1 MPKRLSFWLFS
12 LVVGALVIPELARAD
27 DDRELDSDS
36 SAGAVVRSVAFQLE
50 RARVAVQ
57 PTLSLRYSS
66 RDKALHAGGI
76 GWSLNLPAIQ
86 IRNLDGPPRFRF
98 DVPAFGAASPSS
110 NDRYVYG
117 GEPLVFLGVVPADG
131 RSLPLQDGEISA
143 AMFPAAQRGWRV
155 FKLGNDSLHA
165 LFFLSPDAR
174 SWRVSLPSG
183 ETLVFGIPVDGCPEP
198 DGIDVDSASGAPF
211 RWNLTRRFDVHGAR
225 NLIAYRWRRF
235 DRSQVAVLTDIFD
248 TPPTSGN
255 ADFSAYLHHTRLR
268 YRSAAMPPSA
278 DGRVSSPHVL
288 EAIDVTAKVVTQ
300 PSVFDPPSFGE
311 RAVVRR
317 YFLDYVADSDA
328 GLHLRSVTLEGSSP
342 EAFESRNGEVTG
354 ATRAPRMPST
364 IFSYSMQASG
374 APWLLSEID
383 NGRGEKTAFSYV
395 VDRSAPALDVLARE
409 VHFVTGGETEE
420 IRFAYDRAMYDGHR
434 LLGFRSVT
442 ATRTTDGAAKR
453 VTKTTFVAAPNDH
466 QLDDRLRALV
476 GKPLLIEVMDDAAH
490 RLKTLHLQY
499 RLSASGRNGGESS
512 FGSYVSAIDTWLFDA
527 SQVAPAVS
535 NVTMPS
541 ADAANGWALSA
552 AVDVG
557 GAGSVHLR
565 TVRAEDAFGNEVMRR
580 DEGRG
585 ARLDDGVVTLRET
598 ETLSALR
605 GAWGVRIKSVSRGGR
620 KIDLQNDSVTGQP
633 TDFSSLL
640 SNSELSAF
648 EAKRTSRPPDAIGD
662 GARVHQAGAIY
673 DAWGNQTR
681 AVQGGDANCVSTL
694 FDLKYAFFAI
704 ETRTSPLG
712 CEAASSES
720 AWRTRRRFQSVR
732 AEPVEVLSPNDAMTR
747 VDVDAFGRVTS
758 EYLPDSEVALA
769 TSREPSTQVAYDDEA
784 SSRVRTTTVDPQAQV
799 SVGPWPWPF
808 GPRASETLRST
819 WTVLDGSGR
828 VRCRLSQGDRTRGER
843 AWLVS
848 ESAVRGASGVLRAY
862 APFFSDAEPRSD
874 SVCTPP
880 SSTAFVETR
889 YDAFGRAIEVRELDG
904 TRAQAT
910 TFHALSVDKTDARRD
925 AKGLG
930 PLSIALD
937 GHGRVSRVTDPTEAE
952 GKRDTV
958 FIDNRYAPTGELLSV
973 KKGHQ
978 NGPEKTI
985 RTMAYDSLGRLV
997 RNDEP
1002 NAGTW
1007 RYAYDRHG
1015 WLVGTAD
1022 ARGCGKDI
1030 AHDKLG
1036 RALWEDYRPCE
1047 AHHEAYSLPSA
1058 NGDGTEVFYV
1068 YDAPEAGEIEA
1079 FGETD
1084 ERRYVGRVAAIYDR
1098 GAHTQFSYD
1107 GRGRLI
1113 GTRRRASK
1121 PEASAKV
1128 SERYAGHF
1136 FEQSNAFDALDRL
1149 VTQSTGA
1156 DDPQLLEAGKSA
1168 ISLHYSMRGDIDQVD
1183 SSYGAL
1189 IENIE
1194 ADAFGAVT
1202 SVRYGT
1208 ANHHTLTMGYDA
1220 RHRLKTRDLVGITP
1234 SAPRPITGGQA
1245 VLAWN
1250 EFHYDAA
1257 GDLIAIDDRRDAA
1270 EWPRG
1275 AKPASKAMRYDGA
1288 GRLTR
1293 VDYESRGDAFLSTGL
1308 ESRFAAPSSRIKQQI
1323 FGYSWLG
1330 DMTSSDDDAH
1340 AFWQRSSG
1348 QLTYDDHAPNRLVYA
1363 HGESESAML
1372 NNDAAGS
1379 TTAITLSTDADTVW
1393 NLPRGIFQT
1402 PIQTVAYKWDE
1413 VGRLGSATKWGAI
1426 STSLTADPPEVT
1438 IRYAYDSTGERVRKS
1453 VARKGEAETHTLDL
1467 FPSLRVTEAPFNAAV
1482 SDYERIGHE
1491 QLRLAGVARAVSNGS
1506 ESGTK
1511 TSIFFDFTDHL
1522 GSTESV
1528 VEKSTGELVER
1539 STYAAYGQRESHW
1552 QSPKWKNE
1560 KAPWRFTGKEDEE
1573 EVGLIYFGA
1582 RYYVP
1587 ALGRWLSAD
1596 PLTVHA
1602 MAGDVNPYAYVAGQV
1617 FSATDP
1623 TGLRATVCG
1632 QPPPWAIASSGGG
1645 TSTGFP
1651 TEGPDLSR
1659 PSELPNMPVKTELIS
1674 TDLEWTI
1681 DDDTGKGSWTWVP
1694 TLRADIVSEWM
1705 KNARDNVMT
1714 GTVVGPIGPIAE
1726 GVAAA
1731 AEGLELAAQLAP
1743 QLEGELVVIGRQLDT
1758 AVAKG
1763 WSGHTVLDIPDW
1775 TIAKNDAW
1783 VRAVIDRAAKVYLAS
1798 PQNASTLFDAVAGRT
1813 TVFGRELGQFIAA
1826 GYKQIGNFL
1835 IPPGP

>member
-1 MPKRLSFWLFS
+1 MPKRLIFWLLS
-12 LVVGALVIPELARAD
+12 LVVVALVIPERARAD
-27 DDRELDSDS
+27 DTAESESDS
-36 SAGAVVRSVAFQLE
+36 SAGAVVRSLAFQLE
-50 RARVAVQ
+50 RARGAVQ
-57 PTLSLRYSS
+57 PSLSLRYSS

-76 GWSLNLPAIQ
+76 GWSLNLAAIE

-98 DVPAFGAASPSS
+98 DVPAPGAATPSL
-110 NDRYVYG
+110 NDHYVYG
-117 GEPLVFLGVVPADG
+117 SEPLVFLGVVPADNRG
-131 RSLPLQDGEISA
+131 LPLQDGEIAA
-143 AMFPAAQRGWRV
+143 AMLPPAQRGWRV
-155 FKLGNDSLHA
+155 FKLRNDSLHA

-183 ETLVFGIPVDGCPEP
+183 ETLVFGIPVEGPPEP
-198 DGIDVDSASGAPF
+198 EGIDVDAATGAAF
-211 RWNLTRRFDVHGAR
+211 RWNLTRRFDVHGTR

-235 DRSQVAVLTDIFD
+235 SQVAVLTDIFD
-248 TPPTSGN
+248 TPPTSGT
-255 ADFSAYLHHTRLR
+255 ADFSAYLHHTHLR

-278 DGRVSSPHVL
+278 DGRVSSPHVI
-288 EAIDVTAKVVTQ
+288 EAVDVTAKVVTQ

-311 RAVVRR
+311 RAIVRR
-317 YFLDYVADSDA
+317 YFLDYVADGDA
-328 GLHLRSVTLEGSSP
+328 GLHLHSVTLEGSSP
-342 EAFESRNGEVTG
+342 GAVESRNGEVT
-354 ATRAPRMPST
+354 ASTRAPRMPST
-364 IFSYSMQASG
+364 SFSYAMQTAG
-374 APWLLSEID
+374 APWLLREID
-383 NGRGEKTAFSYV
+383 NGRGEKTAFSYAA
-395 VDRSAPALDVLARE
+395 DRSSPAALDVLARE
-409 VHFVTGGETEE
+409 VHSVTGGETEE
-420 IRFAYDRAMYDGHR
+420 IHFAYDRAMYDEQR

-453 VTKTTFVAAPNDH
+453 VTKTTFVAAPNDS
-466 QLDDRLRALV
+466 QLDDRLRAVV
-476 GKPLLIEVMDDAAH
+476 GSPLLIEVMDDAAH
-490 RLKTLHLQY
+490 RLKTLHMQY
-499 RLSASGRNGGESS
+499 RLSASGRKGGESS
-512 FGSYVSAIDTWLFDA
+512 FGSYVSAIDTWLFAA
-527 SQVAPAVS
+527 SQVAHAVS
-535 NVTMPS
+535 NMTMPS
-541 ADAANGWALSA
+541 ADAANGWTLSA

-620 KIDLQNDSVTGQP
+620 KIDLQNDSVTGEP

-640 SNSELSAF
+640 SNTELSAF

-662 GARVHQAGAIY
+662 GARVHHAGAIY

-681 AVQGGDANCVSTL
+681 AVQGGDASCVSTL
-694 FDLKYAFFAI
+694 FDQKYAFFAF

-732 AEPVEVLSPNDAMTR
+732 AEPVEVLLPNDTLTR
-747 VDVDAFGRVTS
+747 VDIDAFGRVTS
-758 EYLPDSEVALA
+758 EYLPDPEMALA
-769 TSREPSTQVAYDDEA
+769 ASREPSTQVAYDD
-784 SSRVRTTTVDPQAQV
+784 SKTSRIRTTEA
-799 SVGPWPWPF
+799 
-808 GPRASETLRST
+808 LRT
-819 WTVLDGSGR
+819 KWTVLDGRGR
-828 VRCRLSQGDRTRGER
+828 IRCRLAEGDPAHGER
-843 AWLVS
+843 GWLVS
-848 ESAVRGASGVLRAY
+848 ESVVRGASGIFRAY
-862 APFFSDAEPRSD
+862 APFFSDTDPRSD
-874 SVCTPP
+874 SACTPP
-880 SSTAFVETR
+880 SGAAFVETR
-889 YDAFGRAIEVRELDG
+889 YDAFGRATEVRELDG

-952 GKRDTV
+952 GKRDTA
-958 FIDNRYAPTGELLSV
+958 FTDNRYALTGELLSV
-973 KKGHQ
+973 TKWHQ
-978 NGPEKTI
+978 NGAEKTI
-985 RTMAYDSLGRLV
+985 RTMAYNSLGRLV

-1030 AHDKLG
+1030 AHDKHG

-1047 AHHEAYSLPSA
+1047 AHHEAYSPPSA
-1058 NGDGTEVFYV
+1058 NGDGTEVLYL
-1068 YDAPEAGEIEA
+1068 YDAPEAGEVEA

-1084 ERRYVGRVAAIYDR
+1084 ERRYIGRVAAIYDR

-1107 GRGRLI
+1107 GRGRPI
-1113 GTRRRASK
+1113 GTRRRAAK
-1121 PEASAKV
+1121 PETSAKL

-1136 FEQSNAFDALDRL
+1136 FEQTSAFDALDRL

-1156 DDPQLLEAGKSA
+1156 DDPDFFEAGKSA
-1168 ISLHYSMRGDIDQVD
+1168 VSVHYSMRGDIDQVG

-1189 IENIE
+1189 IESIE

-1208 ANHHTLTMGYDA
+1208 AAHHTLTMAYDA
-1220 RHRLKTRDLVGITP
+1220 RHRLKTRELVGITP
-1234 SAPRPITGGQA
+1234 RAPRPITGEPA

-1257 GDLIAIDDRRDAA
+1257 GDLIALDDRRDAN

-1293 VDYESRGDAFLSTGL
+1293 VDSASRGDTLVLPAVHSMGP
-1308 ESRFAAPSSRIKQQI
+1308 FATPPLRMKSQT

-1348 QLTYDDHAPNRLVYA
+1348 QLTYEDTAPNRLVYA
-1363 HGESESAML
+1363 HGESASAML
-1372 NNDAAGS
+1372 SSDAAGS

-1402 PIQTVAYKWDE
+1402 PIQTVSYKWDE
-1413 VGRLGSATKWGAI
+1413 VGRLASATKWGAI
-1426 STSLTADPPEVT
+1426 STSLTADLPEVT
-1438 IRYAYDSTGERVRKS
+1438 IRYAYDSSGERVRKS
-1453 VARKGEAETHTLDL
+1453 VALKGEAEAHTLDL
-1467 FPSLRVTEAPFNAAV
+1467 FPSLRITEAPFNAAV
-1482 SDYERIGHE
+1482 SDYERISHE
-1491 QLRLAGVARAVSNGS
+1491 QLRLAGVARVVPN
-1506 ESGTK
+1506 ESTANRLK

-1528 VEKSTGELVER
+1528 VAKRTGELVER
-1539 STYAAYGQRESHW
+1539 ITYAAYGQSESHW
-1552 QSPKWKNE
+1552 QSPKWKSE

-1596 PLTVHA
+1596 PLTIHA
-1602 MAGDVNPYAYVAGQV
+1602 MAGDANPYAYVAGQV

-1623 TGLRATVCG
+1623 TGLRGTVCG

-1651 TEGPDLSR
+1651 TEGPDLSGPDGPASGPVR
-1659 PSELPNMPVKTELIS
+1659 TEFIGYSREWSLDPQTGNGGWEDVPVYRAVIEPGWMDRAAEAFGQAWHTATTRDPNFM
-1674 TDLEWTI
+1674 
-1681 DDDTGKGSWTWVP
+1681 G
-1694 TLRADIVSEWM
+1694 
-1705 KNARDNVMT
+1705 
-1714 GTVVGPIGPIAE
+1714 GTVFAGPIGLIAE
-1726 GVAAA
+1726 GAVLLEEVVVG
-1731 AEGLELAAQLAP
+1731 AE
-1743 QLEGELVVIGRQLDT
+1743 
-1758 AVAKG
+1758 AVAQE
-1763 WSGHTVLDIPDW
+1763 
-1775 TIAKNDAW
+1775 
-1783 VRAVIDRAAKVYLAS
+1783 AAIL
-1798 PQNASTLFDAVAGRT
+1798 
-1813 TVFGRELGQFIAA
+1813 RELGYKTNSVAHIFQEKHMLQPLVTEMGSVGAALRELHTAAQGIARSSA
-1826 GYKQIGNFL
+1826 TYQTGSWVAVRVGDMAVSIKGAIVDGVFRVSTATMR
-1835 IPPGP
+1835 PF